1 MIWLKRFE
9 IVYLHFAG
17 NHKLEKGWPVHGK
30 IEFRNVSLKYDKDLE
45 KVVTNASFIIN
56 PGEKVRSL

>member
-1 MIWLKRFE
+1 M
-9 IVYLHFAG
+9 YLHFAG